1 MQQARVEAMS
11 NEMISVPRDWA
22 QHYAD
27 LLEECCAYEKSEQV
41 SALLAQPVDS
51 QHRKDDQAFNA
62 ARLLARA
69 AIVLGLEPDNTS
81 WFEVVGEMEKAV
93 KPQGEPVAWRVQRI
107 TPTGYHRL
115 DRPLL
120 TLATPEEWGPAWKAE
135 PLYTRPA
142 EQWQPIETAPKDGT
156 EIILRKGDRIT
167 AGAWIE
173 WSNSAAEFHATTGV
187 YLGDVEY
194 ESGADWSSW
203 DGGFRRDDWPT
214 HWQPLPI
221 PPQQ

>member
-1 MQQARVEAMS
+1 MS
-11 NEMISVPRDWA
+11 NEMISVSR
-22 QHYAD
+22 AD
-27 LLEECCAYEKSEQV
+27 LQQALRGEIKDVLAAQRKLR
-41 SALLAQPVDS
+41 ALLAKPAQPPKSECPHCLGDS
-51 QHRKDDQAFNA
+51 MFGCAEC
-62 ARLLARA
+62 
-69 AIVLGLEPDNTS
+69 EPDDLGQHQDKPLIHITA
-81 WFEVVGEMEKAV
+81 EKLAMLRGERKM
-93 KPQGEPVAWRVQRI
+93 QDGGLTYSRSEPIGGWTI
-107 TPTGYHRL
+107 
-115 DRPLL
+115 
-120 TLATPEEWGPAWKAE
+120 

-203 DGGFRRDDWPT
+203 DGGFSRDDWPT
-214 HWQPLPI
+214 HWQPLPT

>member
-1 MQQARVEAMS
+1 MSNDMISFPRELSDDLAEFIAEKARVCGGGAYDIWEALC
-11 NEMISVPRDWA
+11 ERFG
-22 QHYAD
+22 Q
-27 LLEECCAYEKSEQV
+27 
-41 SALLAQPVDS
+41 
-51 QHRKDDQAFNA
+51 
-62 ARLLARA
+62 
-69 AIVLGLEPDNTS
+69 
-81 WFEVVGEMEKAV
+81 
-93 KPQGEPVAWRVQRI
+93 
-107 TPTGYHRL
+107 
-115 DRPLL
+115 
-120 TLATPEEWGPAWKAE
+120 
-135 PLYTRPA
+135 PA